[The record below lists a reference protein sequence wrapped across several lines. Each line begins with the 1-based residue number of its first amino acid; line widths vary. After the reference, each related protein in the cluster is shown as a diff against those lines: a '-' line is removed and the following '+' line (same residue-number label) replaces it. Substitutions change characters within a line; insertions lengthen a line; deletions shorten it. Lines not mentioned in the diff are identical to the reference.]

1 MGGLSPWVSL
11 REQGAFQSGL
21 RGAVREPERLAGRL
35 APSVSGRSR
44 TLPRRD
50 MCGPMFSCGVRLC
63 VQPSKARVSGV
74 LRIAPRPCGGRNRA
88 LWRCKPHVEASPAA
102 CGGGKG
108 ALRRRP
114 RSAAVETARC
124 GGTNRTGRHLRRE
137 KLHGSARLWACGC
150 RNNSIR
156 MPISPP
162 QHCRGNRRRGKLHP
176 TGGEPHTRREKQ
188 RRPRDT
194 FAARAGDTT
203 PTRRIGTPAR
213 QLRPSTCGH
222 GRPATVAAPSQL
234 TSRFRMPRHPLTR
247 R

>member
-1 MGGLSPWVSL
+1 VAFAVRYVNLRDWQGGLLLRCPAEAELSRVAICAARCSVVVFDCAFSL
-11 REQGAFQSGL
+11 ARPVFRACYGL
-21 RGAVREPERLAGRL
+21 RLEP
-35 APSVSGRSR
+35 
-44 TLPRRD
+44 
-50 MCGPMFSCGVRLC
+50 
-63 VQPSKARVSGV
+63 
-74 LRIAPRPCGGRNRA
+74 
-88 LWRCKPHVEASPAA
+88 
-102 CGGGKG
+102 
-108 ALRRRP
+108 
-114 RSAAVETARC
+114 AAVETARC

-137 KLHGSARLWACGC
+137 KPHGSARLWACGC

-213 QLRPSTCGH
+213 QLRPSACGH